1 MTIEFTGIAAAT
13 APRSEPEI
21 TATQTDPVQAGPAV
35 LVSAR

>member
-1 MTIEFTGIAAAT
+1 MTIGIAAT
-13 APRSEPEI
+13 VAPRREPAI